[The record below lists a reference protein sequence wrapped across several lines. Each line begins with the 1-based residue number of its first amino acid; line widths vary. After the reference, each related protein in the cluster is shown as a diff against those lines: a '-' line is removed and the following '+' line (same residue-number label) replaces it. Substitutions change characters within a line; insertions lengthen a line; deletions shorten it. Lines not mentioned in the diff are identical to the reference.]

1 MSFFENGKYIYKKD
15 SLKIVIAL
23 FRKEKPMDLEK
34 ITGFINGYVWSV
46 PLVVL
51 ALCVGLFFSVMM
63 KFPQVRLFKDMTKY
77 LFKGNTSSKEGVSSF
92 QGFAMALGGRI
103 GVGNIAGVATAIC
116 FGGPGAIFWMWMIAF
131 IGAGSAFA
139 ESSLAQTYKLK
150 IGGEYRGGPAYYI
163 EKGTGLRFFAVL
175 FAIAGV
181 IANGFTGPTIQAYN
195 IAEAS
200 KNAFGVEP
208 WIVGVIV
215 AALFAAVVF
224 GGMKR
229 IGRLAEIIVP
239 VMAIIYIILA
249 VIIMVV
255 NYKRV
260 PEMFGLIFSCAFNMN
275 AFYGAIWGSAV
286 MWGVKRGIYSNEAG
300 MGSGAHAAAAAEV
313 SHPAKQ
319 GLAQSFSVYVDTLL
333 VCTATAIMILST
345 DMFNVQNE
353 ETKSFLVEHLPGVAA
368 GTGYTQAA
376 IDTFIPGFGSAF
388 IAIAIF
394 FFAFTTLLS
403 FAFYTDANVSY
414 LVKGFKSEKGRK
426 ITVNVIRII
435 LTGIILFGSV
445 RSSGAAWNLADIG
458 VGLMAWVNL
467 IAIVFLSGIVRKIMK
482 DYEYQKKLGLDP
494 VFEPEKIGIKNA
506 GLWNEIVKEKYSDL
520 LAKKHEAE
528 KKNEEK
534 HESA

>member
-1 MSFFENGKYIYKKD
+1 MSFEKLTGMISGYIW
-15 SLKIVIAL
+15 A
-23 FRKEKPMDLEK
+23 
-34 ITGFINGYVWSV
+34 V
-46 PLVVL
+46 PLIVL
-51 ALCVGLFFSVMM
+51 ALCVGLLYSVMM
-63 KFPQVRLFKDMTKY
+63 KFPQIRLFKDMTKY
-77 LFKGNTSSKEGVSSF
+77 LFKGNSTSNEGVSSF

-163 EKGTGLRFFAVL
+163 EKGTGLKFFAIL
-175 FAIAGV
+175 FAVAGV
-181 IANGFTGPTIQAYN
+181 IANGFTGPTIQAFN

-200 KNAFGVEP
+200 KNAFGIEP
-208 WIVGVIV
+208 WIVGVVV
-215 AALFAAVVF
+215 AGLFALVVF

-229 IGRLAEIIVP
+229 IGRIAEVVVP
-239 VMAIIYIILA
+239 IMAIVYIVLA
-249 VIIMVV
+249 LVIMGV
-255 NYKRV
+255 NFKRI
-260 PEMFGLIFSCAFNMN
+260 PEMFGMIFSCAFNMN
-275 AFYGAIWGSAV
+275 AFYGAVWGSAV

-345 DMFNVQNE
+345 DMFNVVNE
-353 ETKSFLVEHLPGVAA
+353 KTGEFLVHNLNGVEA

-376 IDTFIPGFGSAF
+376 IDTFLPGFGSAF
-388 IAIAIF
+388 IAIAVF

-426 ITVNVIRII
+426 IMVNIIRLV
-435 LTGIILFGSV
+435 LTGIILFGSI

-467 IAIVFLSGIVRKIMK
+467 IAILFMNGIVRKIMK

-494 VFEPEKIGIKNA
+494 VFEPSKIGIKNA
-506 GLWNEIVKEKYSDL
+506 ELWDEITSEKYADL
-520 LAKKHEAE
+520 IE
-528 KKNEEK
+528 KKRRAETER
-534 HESA
+534 